1 MLTVIPPKKPSIAI
15 TSNSDISTWDT
26 NADIVLDKS
35 TGKTYCADKAK
46 ETYTQ
51 IVVENPRPIEAAC
64 MLDEAGCITTDSS
77 KVKSILYL
85 EVKDGKIITR
95 QEPIGYYACGTGGG
109 SNKAFCFV
117 DKDPTEERIKELTN
131 EILQMRANLEL
142 QERLI
147 NYANY
152 RRLPPIGY

>member
-26 NADIVLDKS
+26 NADIVLNKS
-35 TGKTYCADKAK
+35 TGKAYYADKAK
-46 ETYTQ
+46 ETYMP
-51 IVVENPRPIEAAC
+51 IVIEEPHPIEATC

-77 KVKSILYL
+77 KAKSILYQ

-95 QEPIGYYACGTGGG
+95 QEPIGYYACGAGG
-109 SNKAFCFV
+109 SSNKTFRFIE
-117 DKDPTEERIKELTN
+117 KDPIEEEIKELTN
-131 EILQMRANLEL
+131 EILQMRTNLEF

-147 NYANY
+147 NYVNNNH
-152 RRLPPIGY
+152 LPPIGY